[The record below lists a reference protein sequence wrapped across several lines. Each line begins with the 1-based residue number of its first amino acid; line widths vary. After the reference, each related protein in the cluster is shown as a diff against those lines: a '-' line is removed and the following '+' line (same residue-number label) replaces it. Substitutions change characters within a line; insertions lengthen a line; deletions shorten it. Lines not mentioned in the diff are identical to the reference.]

1 MTSSKPFTLIAA
13 AIFALMAV
21 IHVIRLVTH
30 FQVILG
36 SHVLPGWISLL
47 GVAIPAVLAWGLFR
61 EARR

>member
-36 SHVLPGWISLL
+36 SHVLPAWISLL
-47 GVAIPAVLAWGLFR
+47 GVVIPAVLAWGLFR